1 MIIVGFAKNVFV
13 NCPKCGE
20 TVRLDLSDL
29 KTRFKDDKEFCRICY
44 THGIFEKKPHTL
56 IIDIDRN
63 FDPRALAVADR
74 TYSKIG

>member
-1 MIIVGFAKNVFV
+1 MGFAKNVFV

-29 KTRFKDDKEFCRICY
+29 KTRFKDDKEFCRVCY

-63 FDPRALAVADR
+63 FDPRQLAVADK
-74 TYSKIG
+74 TFTQIG